1 MTVNDTS
8 YGKTNKRIIFTD
20 SDHRHAQLIN
30 RLRYDNLTQAQ
41 FFRLILGG
49 YIGGDNRIQDFI
61 DEFKD
66 QSKKKKSKSNKLRK
80 QGNRNVSDMGFDEE
94 SIESIF
100 DLIAQEHPDL

>member
-1 MTVNDTS
+1 MPADDAP

-20 SDHRHAQLIN
+20 NDHRHAQLIN

-49 YIGGDNRIQDFI
+49 YINGDSRIQDFI
-61 DEFKD
+61 DEFKI
-66 QSKKKKSKSNKLRK
+66 QSKKKKTKSKRLKK
-80 QGNRNVSDMGFDEE
+80 QGRKNMSDMGFDEE
-94 SIESIF
+94 SIENMF